1 MSLQDPLNEAKERR
15 LLQIKKKKKNFK
27 NVRAFSAKFKRKPQ
41 YYLEFQQM
49 KLL

>member
-15 LLQIKKKKKNFK
+15 LLQLKKKKNFK
-27 NVRAFSAKFKRKPQ
+27 NVRAFSAKFKRKSQ